1 MIKANITCITL
12 EQFYKNIRQQQE
24 SSHGS
29 HYCSHHD
36 MIKDVVKGGESYK
49 ELGVHQGA
57 SLASAILSG
66 VKEVHLVDPWLNFYR
81 ENSILFENY
90 ASMHGVTIVEH
101 EKSSLDESTVSE
113 VDILMIDSIH
123 KWKHTKEELRLH
135 AESTKKYIVL
145 HDTYKCGSVRSE
157 IGPAIYD
164 WIVDKPWKIKK
175 EVKKNVG
182 AIILE
187 RVEE

>member
-1 MIKANITCITL
+1 MIKAKVKCITL
-12 EQFYKNIRQQQE
+12 EQFYDSIRHQQE
-24 SSHGS
+24 LAHGS
-29 HYCSHHD
+29 DYCSHHD
-36 MIKDVVKGGESYK
+36 MVKDVVKGGESYK

-90 ASMHGVTIVEH
+90 ASLHGVTIIEH
-101 EKSSLDESTVSE
+101 EKSSIDETTVSE

-123 KWKHTKEELRLH
+123 KWKHTKKELALH
-135 AESTKKYIVL
+135 AESVKKYIIL
-145 HDTYKCGSVRSE
+145 HDTYMCGASQSE

-164 WIVDKPWKIKK
+164 WVEDQPWKVKK
-175 EVKKNVG
+175 EVKSGVG